1 MRFLMALLTLGS
13 ACYGLWWVSETRP
26 DVKTKVEEILNTGSL
41 NTLEVRYSAAQI
53 MEANRKSLLKDN
65 RHKYLEPSMKFYPY
79 LLMEVKYTVSDKK
92 TKEGVMLWD
101 LSDGEMVVDTKSWVK
116 THGFG
121 DCIIANTDRHEFR
134 IINILASKGGAADRN
149 ALSKTLRVENEVLDA
164 WIESCRRK
172 KLIVQTG
179 NRYRLHLE
187 KPLLQTTPSTKIDE
201 RLVTKAHRN
210 TERVVSRYSLS
221 QIEKLS
227 RAAFG
232 NDFAIRKTIDL
243 YLPVHCIVVQN
254 PDGSIHTSHWNALN
268 GKQMHSDMTDFAI
281 P

>member
-1 MRFLMALLTLGS
+1 MRFLLTLLTLGS
-13 ACYGLWWVSETRP
+13 ACYGLWWLSETRP
-26 DVKTKVEEILNTGSL
+26 EVKTKVEEILNMGSF
-41 NTLEVRYSAAQI
+41 NTLEVRYTANQI
-53 MEANRKSLLKDN
+53 MDANRRNLLKDN

-79 LLMEVKYTVSDKK
+79 LLLEVKYTISDKR
-92 TKEGVMLWD
+92 TKEGVILWD
-101 LSDGEMVVDTKSWVK
+101 MYDGEMVLETKDWKK

-121 DCIIANTDRHEFR
+121 DCISANTDRHEFR
-134 IINILASKGGAADRN
+134 IINTLASKGGSADRET
-149 ALSKTLRVENEVLDA
+149 LTKTLHVENEVLDA

-172 KLIVQTG
+172 RLIVQSG

-187 KPLLQTTPSTKIDE
+187 KPLLQSIPNTKIDE

-210 TERVVSRYSLS
+210 TERVPSLYSLS
-221 QIEKLS
+221 QIEKIA

-232 NDFAIRKTIDL
+232 TDFAIRKTIDL

-268 GKQMHSDMTDFAI
+268 GKRMRPLS
-281 P
+281 